1 MIVEDLA
8 ELPFGEIRGGVERRV
23 QVLQTG
29 GEQWY
34 VEHFGLCKPYV
45 QAQVGYR
52 KPVVGLDQLRPVWR
66 TPHSLGEFDAEP
78 CYGRIRVVGEQS

>member
-8 ELPFGEIRGGVERRV
+8 ELPFGEIRGGAERRV

-29 GEQWY
+29 GEQRY
-34 VEHFGLCKPYV
+34 VKYLGLCKPYV

-52 KPVVGLDQLRPVWR
+52 RSVIRLDQLSPV
-66 TPHSLGEFDAEP
+66 G
-78 CYGRIRVVGEQS
+78 